1 MKFLDPRVNRLN
13 LPKEYN
19 EGFQQAEELDQWQ
32 TYEVFHQRSRGEQHV
47 HVGCVHAPSAELA
60 LLFAKEQYARRSKC
74 VNLWVVKTAD
84 ITPSN
89 YEDDD
94 IFVPAVDK
102 TYREAYGYK
111 VRPLINTF
119 NQSSSSNISSKVDIQ
134 EIIGS
139 NGKKSY
145 IIQKII

>member
-19 EGFQQAEELDQWQ
+19 EGFEQAQELDQWQ

-47 HVGCVHAPSAELA
+47 HVGSVHAPNAELA

-74 VNLWVVKTAD
+74 TNLWVVKTAD
-84 ITPSN
+84 ITHSN
-89 YEDDD
+89 YEDED
-94 IFVPAVDK
+94 IFIPSVDK

-119 NQSSSSNISSKVDIQ
+119 NQNNSSESVAKVNIQ
-134 EIIGS
+134 EIINS
-139 NGKKSY
+139 KGKKTY
-145 IIQKII
+145 IIKK

>member
-19 EGFQQAEELDQWQ
+19 EGFEEAQELDQWQ

-74 VNLWVVKTAD
+74 TNLWVVRTAD
-84 ITPSN
+84 ITPSE
-89 YEDDD
+89 YEDED
-94 IFVPAVDK
+94 IFIPSVDK

-119 NQSSSSNISSKVDIQ
+119 TKNSNSESAVKVNIQ
-134 EIIGS
+134 EITNS
-139 NGKKSY
+139 KGKKTY
-145 IIQKII
+145 IIKK

>member
-19 EGFQQAEELDQWQ
+19 EGFEEAQELDQWQ

-74 VNLWVVKTAD
+74 TNLWVVKTAD
-84 ITPSN
+84 ITPSD
-89 YEDDD
+89 YEDED
-94 IFVPAVDK
+94 IFIPSVDK

-119 NQSSSSNISSKVDIQ
+119 TQNSSSESVVKVFIQ
-134 EIIGS
+134 EITNS
-139 NGKKSY
+139 KGKKTY
-145 IIQKII
+145 IIKK